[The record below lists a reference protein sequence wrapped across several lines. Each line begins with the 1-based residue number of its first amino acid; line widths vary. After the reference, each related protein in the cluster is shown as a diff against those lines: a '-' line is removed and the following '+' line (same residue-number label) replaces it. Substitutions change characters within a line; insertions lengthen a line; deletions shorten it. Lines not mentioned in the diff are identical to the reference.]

1 MGGEKKLNSSLM
13 LKKREVF
20 SEVKGLVT
28 DVFSRSSNAGQTELE
43 DFEFKN
49 QIRKAG
55 HGKIYLAKH
64 IETGIFYDILCMR
77 KDKLI

>member
-28 DVFSRSSNAGQTELE
+28 DVFSRSSTAGETKIE

-49 QIRKAG
+49 
-55 HGKIYLAKH
+55 
-64 IETGIFYDILCMR
+64 
-77 KDKLI
+77 

>member
-1 MGGEKKLNSSLM
+1 MDDIETTRNSVGGEKKLNSSLM

-28 DVFSRSSNAGQTELE
+28 DVFSRSSTAGQTQIE

-49 QIRKAG
+49 
-55 HGKIYLAKH
+55 
-64 IETGIFYDILCMR
+64 
-77 KDKLI
+77 

>member
-28 DVFSRSSNAGQTELE
+28 DVFSRSSNAGQTEIE

-64 IETGIFYDILCMR
+64 NETGIFYDILCMR